1 MNGTIKK
8 FALPLIAGVFT
19 VFAAGCGDS
28 LGPGDDHPEAGGVV
42 IFQRGTQN
50 VVALSVG
57 RNVAFNNAITVPR
70 GQEVDYDVRFLDSS
84 QPTNLARAFVPD
96 ASEGES
102 LRVTVQNSAI
112 ARAEAHG
119 DHIDFTGVAAGTTT
133 ATFDLMH
140 GGHSDFTSGALTIVV
155 Q

>member
-19 VFAAGCGDS
+19 VFAAGCGNS
-28 LGPGDDHPEAGGVV
+28 LGPDDHPDAGGVV

-50 VVALSVG
+50 LVALSVG
-57 RNVAFNNAITVPR
+57 VGAAFNNPITVPR
-70 GQEVDYDVRFLDSS
+70 GQEVTFDVRFLDAAA
-84 QPTNLARAFVPD
+84 PTNLARAFVPD

-119 DHIDFTGVAAGTTT
+119 DHVDFTGVAAGTTT

-140 GGHSDFTSGALTIVV
+140 GGHSDFRSGALTLIV